1 MEAFARMAHAISVA
15 TGSIYA
21 FTGAMLVIALWAVL
35 GPVFHYSDSWQ
46 LTVNTGTT
54 IVTFL
59 MVFVIQHAQ
68 NHDTRAI
75 QLKLDELISA
85 IASASNEI
93 IEVEN
98 LSEAQI
104 EVLYQR
110 YQKAARA
117 KAADDA
123 EDAQGAQAADHADD
137 AKDAAP

>member
-1 MEAFARMAHAISVA
+1 
-15 TGSIYA
+15 
-21 FTGAMLVIALWAVL
+21 VL

-68 NHDTRAI
+68 NHDTRSI